1 MVVTG
6 RVCLCTHCIP
16 VAMEASPP
24 LRCAHAVK
32 KQHSYRTLTEDVRAV
47 FQQLRSLNL
56 RLSDERP
63 QSTCIPTVQH
73 TMNSLMAEFD
83 VASEKLRGRKRAA
96 KDMASSSQEIVQ
108 LKRQVSYQTIC
119 REKSHLSLLEHL
131 GHPVSGRICN
141 VWLLRA
147 ALSPPNVPNRKLAEW
162 CQDFNV
168 DLAQSVGRDTASR
181 AKNALCELAK
191 HWNRIQVSSTVA
203 AAQAHRHPSE
213 SLRVYVPHEQD
224 EACFKMESRQRVTT
238 LHDAAS
244 KLRRARSSKVLNH
257 VIHIHVDNSL
267 VKWIEELQPLSK
279 KDAGTIGSGLISVIK
294 NVIQTCFRQVTLDN
308 LVAKPRVLH
317 AITGELWTELSQ
329 PSLSQPSLGQP

>member
-1 MVVTG
+1 M
-6 RVCLCTHCIP
+6 
-16 VAMEASPP
+16 
-24 LRCAHAVK
+24 

-47 FQQLRSLNL
+47 VQQLRSLNL

-83 VASEKLRGRKRAA
+83 VVSEKRGRKRDA
-96 KDMASSSQEIVQ
+96 KDVASSSQEIVQ

-119 REKSHLSLLEHL
+119 REKSHQSLLEHL
-131 GHPVSGRICN
+131 GHPVSRRICN

-147 ALSPPNVPNRKLAEW
+147 ALSPPNVPTRKLEEW

-168 DLAQSVGRDTASR
+168 DLARSVRKDTASQ
-181 AKNALCELAK
+181 AKNALCELVK
-191 HWNRIQVSSTVA
+191 DWNRIQVSSTVA

-238 LHDAAS
+238 VHDAAS
-244 KLRRARSSKVLNH
+244 RLRRAKSSKVLNH
-257 VIHIHVDNSL
+257 VIHIHVDDSF

-329 PSLSQPSLGQP
+329 PSLSQPSLSQP

>member
-6 RVCLCTHCIP
+6 RVSLCTHCIP

-24 LRCAHAVK
+24 LRCARAEKH
-32 KQHSYRTLTEDVRAV
+32 RTLTEDVRAV
-47 FQQLRSLNL
+47 VQQLRSLNL

-83 VASEKLRGRKRAA
+83 VVSEKRGRKRDA
-96 KDMASSSQEIVQ
+96 KDVASSSQEIVQ

-119 REKSHLSLLEHL
+119 REKTHQSLLEHL

-147 ALSPPNVPNRKLAEW
+147 ALSPPNVPTRKLAEW

-168 DLAQSVGRDTASR
+168 DLARSVGKDTASQ
-181 AKNALCELAK
+181 AKNALCELVK
-191 HWNRIQVSSTVA
+191 DWNRIEVSSTVA

-238 LHDAAS
+238 VHDAAS
-244 KLRRARSSKVLNH
+244 KLRRAKSSKVLNH
-257 VIHIHVDNSL
+257 VIHIHVDDSFI
-267 VKWIEELQPLSK
+267 KWIEELQPLSK
-279 KDAGTIGSGLISVIK
+279 KDAATIGSGLISVIK

-308 LVAKPRVLH
+308 LVAKPRFLH

-329 PSLSQPSLGQP
+329 PSLSQP

>member
-6 RVCLCTHCIP
+6 RVSLCTHCIP

-24 LRCAHAVK
+24 LRFARAEKH
-32 KQHSYRTLTEDVRAV
+32 RTLTEDVRAV

-96 KDMASSSQEIVQ
+96 KDVASSSQEIVQ

-147 ALSPPNVPNRKLAEW
+147 ALSPPNVPTRKLAEW

-168 DLAQSVGRDTASR
+168 DLARSVRKDTASQ
-181 AKNALCELAK
+181 AKNALCELVK

-213 SLRVYVPHEQD
+213 SLRVYIPHEQD

-238 LHDAAS
+238 AHDAAS
-244 KLRRARSSKVLNH
+244 SLRRAKSSKVLNH
-257 VIHIHVDNSL
+257 VIHIHVDDSF

-279 KDAGTIGSGLISVIK
+279 KDAATIGSGLISVIK

>member
-1 MVVTG
+1 
-6 RVCLCTHCIP
+6 
-16 VAMEASPP
+16 MEASPP
-24 LRCAHAVK
+24 LRCARAVK
-32 KQHSYRTLTEDVRAV
+32 KHSHRTLTEDVRAV
-47 FQQLRSLNL
+47 FQHLRSLNL

-63 QSTCIPTVQH
+63 QSACIPTVQH

-83 VASEKLRGRKRAA
+83 VVSEKRGRKRDA
-96 KDMASSSQEIVQ
+96 KDVASSSQEIVQ
-108 LKRQVSYQTIC
+108 LKRQVSYQTLR
-119 REKSHLSLLEHL
+119 REKSDLSLLEHL

-147 ALSPPNVPNRKLAEW
+147 ALSPPNVPTRKLEEW

-168 DLAQSVGRDTASR
+168 DLARSVRKDTASQ
-181 AKNALCELAK
+181 AKNALCELVK
-191 HWNRIQVSSTVA
+191 DWNRIEVSSTVA

-329 PSLSQPSLGQP
+329 PSLSQPSLSQP

>member
-6 RVCLCTHCIP
+6 RVSLCTHCIP

-24 LRCAHAVK
+24 LHCARAAKH
-32 KQHSYRTLTEDVRAV
+32 RTLTEDVRAV

-96 KDMASSSQEIVQ
+96 KDVASSSQEIVQ

-141 VWLLRA
+141 VWLLRV
-147 ALSPPNVPNRKLAEW
+147 ALSPPNVPTRKLAEW

-168 DLAQSVGRDTASR
+168 DLARSVRKDTASQ
-181 AKNALCELAK
+181 AKNALCELVK

-213 SLRVYVPHEQD
+213 SLRVYIPHEQD

-238 LHDAAS
+238 AHDTAS
-244 KLRRARSSKVLNH
+244 RLRRAKSSKVLNH
-257 VIHIHVDNSL
+257 VIHIHVDDSFI
-267 VKWIEELQPLSK
+267 KWIEELQPLSK
-279 KDAGTIGSGLISVIK
+279 KDAATIGSGLISVIK

-329 PSLSQPSLGQP
+329 PSLSQP